1 MKIEVEKMTN
11 QIPLGKQLK
20 YALQEKEALQE
31 ELKDR
36 TIDYF
41 SGVIIEEQLDEVGSD
56 LDRASEQVSELEFLL
71 DEATKLEISEQN
83 QMDLIAIKFNEE
95 MESAKEDQLQQQ
107 EWMNA
112 IDQAYEEGYF
122 IGC

>member
-1 MKIEVEKMTN
+1 MTN
-11 QIPLGKQLK
+11 EIPLGKQLK

-71 DEATKLEISEQN
+71 DEATKLEI
-83 QMDLIAIKFNEE
+83 L
-95 MESAKEDQLQQQ
+95 
-107 EWMNA
+107 
-112 IDQAYEEGYF
+112 
-122 IGC
+122 

>member
-1 MKIEVEKMTN
+1 MTN
-11 QIPLGKQLK
+11 KIPLGKLLK

-41 SGVIIEEQLDEVGSD
+41 SGINTGEEELDEVGRRFD
-56 LDRASEQVSELEFLL
+56 CAAEEVSRLEFLL
-71 DEATKLEISEQN
+71 NEATRLEILEQN
-83 QMDLIAIKFNEE
+83 HIDLIAAKFHEE
-95 MESAKEDQLQQQ
+95 VEAVKEDQLRQQ

-112 IDQAYEEGYF
+112 IDKAYEEGYF

>member
-1 MKIEVEKMTN
+1 MQNE
-11 QIPLGKQLK
+11 IPLGKQLK
-20 YALQEKEALQE
+20 YAYQEKEALQD

-41 SGVIIEEQLDEVGSD
+41 SGINTGEEELDEIGRR
-56 LDRASEQVSELEFLL
+56 LDRAAEEVSELEFLL
-71 DEATKLEISEQN
+71 DEATRLEILEQN
-83 QMDLIAIKFNEE
+83 HIDLIAAKFHEE
-95 MESAKEDQLQQQ
+95 VEAVKEDQLRQQ

-112 IDQAYEEGYF
+112 IDKAYEEGYF

>member
-1 MKIEVEKMTN
+1 MTN
-11 QIPLGKQLK
+11 KIPLGKLYK

-41 SGVIIEEQLDEVGSD
+41 SGINTGEEELDEVGRRFD
-56 LDRASEQVSELEFLL
+56 CAAEEVSRLEFLL
-71 DEATKLEISEQN
+71 DEATKLEILEQN
-83 QMDLIAIKFNEE
+83 HIDLIAAKFHEE
-95 MESAKEDQLQQQ
+95 VEAVKEDQLRQQ

>member
-1 MKIEVEKMTN
+1 MTN
-11 QIPLGKQLK
+11 KIPLGKLYK
-20 YALQEKEALQE
+20 YAHQEKEALQE

-41 SGVIIEEQLDEVGSD
+41 SGINTGEEELDEVGRRFD
-56 LDRASEQVSELEFLL
+56 CAAEEVSRLEFLL
-71 DEATKLEISEQN
+71 NEATRLEILEQN
-83 QMDLIAIKFNEE
+83 HIDLIAAKFHEE
-95 MESAKEDQLQQQ
+95 VEAVKEDQLRQQ

-112 IDQAYEEGYF
+112 IDKAYEEGYF

>member
-1 MKIEVEKMTN
+1 MTN

-41 SGVIIEEQLDEVGSD
+41 SGINTGEEELDEVGRRFD
-56 LDRASEQVSELEFLL
+56 CAAEEVSRLEFLL
-71 DEATKLEISEQN
+71 NEATRLEILELN
-83 QMDLIAIKFNEE
+83 HIDLIAAKFHEE
-95 MESAKEDQLQQQ
+95 VEAVKEDQLRQQ

-112 IDQAYEEGYF
+112 IDKAYEEGYF

>member
-1 MKIEVEKMTN
+1 MTN
-11 QIPLGKQLK
+11 KIPLAKLLK
-20 YALQEKEALQE
+20 YALQERDALRD

-41 SGVIIEEQLDEVGSD
+41 SGINTGEEELDEVGRRFD
-56 LDRASEQVSELEFLL
+56 CAAEEVSRLEFLL
-71 DEATKLEISEQN
+71 DEATKLEILEQN
-83 QMDLIAIKFNEE
+83 HIDLIAIKFHEE

>member
-1 MKIEVEKMTN
+1 MTN

-41 SGVIIEEQLDEVGSD
+41 SGVIIEEQLDEVGAD
-56 LDRASEQVSELEFLL
+56 LDRASEEVSELEFLL
-71 DEATKLEISEQN
+71 DEATKLEILEQN
-83 QMDLIAIKFNEE
+83 HIDLIAIKFHEE
-95 MESAKEDQLQQQ
+95 VEAAKEDQLRQQ

>member
-1 MKIEVEKMTN
+1 MTN
-11 QIPLGKQLK
+11 EIPLGKQLK

-41 SGVIIEEQLDEVGSD
+41 SGINTGEEELDEVGRRFD
-56 LDRASEQVSELEFLL
+56 CAAEEVSRLEFLL
-71 DEATKLEISEQN
+71 NEATRLEILEQN
-83 QMDLIAIKFNEE
+83 HIDLIAAKFHEE
-95 MESAKEDQLQQQ
+95 VEAVKEDQLRQQ

-112 IDQAYEEGYF
+112 IDKAYEEGYF

>member
-1 MKIEVEKMTN
+1 MTN
-11 QIPLGKQLK
+11 QIPLGKLLK

-31 ELKDR
+31 YLKDR

-41 SGVIIEEQLDEVGSD
+41 SGINTGEEELDEVGRRFD
-56 LDRASEQVSELEFLL
+56 CAAEEVSRLEFLL
-71 DEATKLEISEQN
+71 NEATRLEILEQN
-83 QMDLIAIKFNEE
+83 HIDLIAAKFHEE
-95 MESAKEDQLQQQ
+95 VEAVKEDQLRQQ

-112 IDQAYEEGYF
+112 IDKAYEEGYF

>member
-1 MKIEVEKMTN
+1 MTN
-11 QIPLGKQLK
+11 QIPLGKLLK

-41 SGVIIEEQLDEVGSD
+41 SGINTGEEELDEVGRRFD
-56 LDRASEQVSELEFLL
+56 CAAEEVSRLEFLL
-71 DEATKLEISEQN
+71 NEATRLEILEQN
-83 QMDLIAIKFNEE
+83 HIDLIAAKFHEE
-95 MESAKEDQLQQQ
+95 VEAVKEDQLRQQ

-112 IDQAYEEGYF
+112 IDKAYEEGYF

>member
-1 MKIEVEKMTN
+1 MTN
-11 QIPLGKQLK
+11 QIPLGKLLK

-41 SGVIIEEQLDEVGSD
+41 SGINTGEEELDEVGRRFD
-56 LDRASEQVSELEFLL
+56 CAAEEVSRLEFLL
-71 DEATKLEISEQN
+71 NEATRLEVLEQN

-95 MESAKEDQLQQQ
+95 MESTKEDQLQQQ